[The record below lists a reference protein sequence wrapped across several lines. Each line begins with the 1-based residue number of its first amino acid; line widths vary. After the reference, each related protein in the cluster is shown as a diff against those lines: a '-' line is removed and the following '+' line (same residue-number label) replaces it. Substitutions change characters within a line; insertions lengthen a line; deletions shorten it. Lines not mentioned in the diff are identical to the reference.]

1 MAENALGRGGW
12 LEMKHMQVLSKRLRV
27 RLRRQLL
34 DQQLADGLDPVER
47 ADRALRATQLAGM
60 PARRRTARSLRRVV
74 KDAGQPARLPF
85 GAALPVSRGAVLAW
99 RQGLL
104 GLAERLERPGPVN
117 PCGVAR
123 ALVLLTDG
131 VGPLYHRGT
140 TRSIGDAVW
149 WIADGLQ
156 L

>member
-1 MAENALGRGGW
+1 
-12 LEMKHMQVLSKRLRV
+12 V
-27 RLRRQLL
+27 RAG
-34 DQQLADGLDPVER
+34 QLA
-47 ADRALRATQLAGM
+47 AM
-60 PARRRTARSLRRVV
+60 PARRRTARSLRGVV
-74 KDAGQPARLPF
+74 KAAGQPPGIPF
-85 GAALPVSRGAVLAW
+85 TAALPVSRGPVLTW

-104 GLAERLERPGPVN
+104 GLAERLERPQPVN

-131 VGPLYHRGT
+131 VGPLYDRRAA
-140 TRSIGDAVW
+140 RSMGDAVW